1 MRQLLSYIIVALS
14 ILLPCISADAQQ
26 SAPSLAE
33 LIDSA
38 IKKDYT
44 LDNQVLDIELSG
56 LDRQRLNDEYLPRV
70 KVEGSD
76 GFALTSI
83 SLRTPAIKAGSID
96 LSDGRKRLTTTANVM
111 SVSTEAS
118 MLIYSGG
125 KIPLLK
131 KSLDEKIKGQTHLTE
146 KQKQDII
153 SEVVAAYDQL
163 ALLKQI
169 RTVLD
174 ESEKRLAEN
183 LRVANKSFSYGL
195 ITKYERQKIEVAQ
208 AQVASKIQ
216 DYEGKRSVVQERL
229 YWLTNIPVER
239 IALIDNDLQR
249 LENVYNDNNI
259 SNRPEIKAQNAFI
272 QAHNYR
278 IKAEKTWFVPKIKT
292 AASVKYTGIVF
303 NRLQS
308 GNALA
313 NGSKLS
319 SSMPG
324 IHISPMASIGIGFS
338 WDLFDGKEG
347 RTQVEKATI
356 ELRKTEN
363 DKKYITEKLELNLTK
378 TKSDYAVTLTQVNV
392 TERQLE
398 TASNALDQATK
409 EYRTGLIRTSQLI
422 DAEEDFENAS
432 LGLIQSL
439 YNHKIWANRR
449 SRL

>member
-1 MRQLLSYIIVALS
+1 M
-14 ILLPCISADAQQ
+14 
-26 SAPSLAE
+26 
-33 LIDSA
+33 
-38 IKKDYT
+38 
-44 LDNQVLDIELSG
+44 
-56 LDRQRLNDEYLPRV
+56 
-70 KVEGSD
+70 
-76 GFALTSI
+76 TS
-83 SLRTPAIKAGSID
+83 
-96 LSDGRKRLTTTANVM
+96 
-111 SVSTEAS
+111 
-118 MLIYSGG
+118 
-125 KIPLLK
+125 
-131 KSLDEKIKGQTHLTE
+131 
-146 KQKQDII
+146 
-153 SEVVAAYDQL
+153 L
-163 ALLKQI
+163 ALLKQV

-183 LRVANKSFSYGL
+183 MKVANKSFSYGL

-239 IALIDNDLQR
+239 IVLIENDLQR
-249 LENVYNDNNI
+249 MENVYHDNNI
-259 SNRPEIKAQNAFI
+259 SKRPEIKALDAFI
-272 QAHNYR
+272 LAHNYR

-292 AASVKYTGIVF
+292 AASVKYMGIVF
-303 NRLQS
+303 SHLQS

-313 NGSKLS
+313 NGNKLS

-347 RTQVEKATI
+347 RTQVEKATL
-356 ELRKTEN
+356 ELRKTVN
-363 DKKYITEKLELNLTK
+363 DKKDITEKLELNLTK
-378 TKSDYAVTLTQVNV
+378 TKSDYAVSLTQVNV
-392 TERQLE
+392 MERQHQ

-439 YNHKIWANRR
+439 YNQRRAAIELLKATGSLDHLNQLKNKNSKIKYNEF
-449 SRL
+449 